1 MLVVED
7 NQQLRHLLLVQLRT
21 LGYTPLAA
29 DAGGP
34 ALEILRSATKVDL
47 LLTDM
52 VMPGDIDGRRLAAEA
67 IGLRPDIKI
76 ILTSGYPISTNLAH
90 GEHPVLRKPY
100 RKATLERALR
110 EVLGSK

>member
-21 LGYTPLAA
+21 LGYAPIAA
-29 DAGGP
+29 EAGGP

-47 LLTDM
+47 LLTDV

-67 IGLRPDIKI
+67 IELRPNIKV
-76 ILTSGYPISTNLAH
+76 ILTSGYPLSTSLKN
-90 GEHPVLRKPY
+90 GEQPVLRKPY
-100 RKATLERALR
+100 RKAILERTLR
-110 EVLGSK
+110 EALARK